1 MARRH
6 GSKQLTLQDRLS
18 AWAEKTREQADKLE
32 PGPARDALLKK
43 IEQAQTATRYD
54 ALSRSS
60 GSQPPGDPHGPSER
74 TAVQAT
80 EGEPPSPADRDQAI

>member
-1 MARRH
+1 MAERH

-43 IEQAQTATRYD
+43 IEQAEKATRYD
-54 ALSRSS
+54 A
-60 GSQPPGDPHGPSER
+60 
-74 TAVQAT
+74 
-80 EGEPPSPADRDQAI
+80 